1 MPTKLVVTDVSAMK
15 RKYKASWPKVRQ
27 AVGRLARK
35 DAARGIT
42 TTLVALDG
50 ADLGASR
57 AKARQPETFK
67 AAIDHLWGLH
77 HQPDY
82 ILILGGPDI
91 VPHQSLR
98 NTVPPDDDPDI
109 PSDLPY
115 ACEAPVS
122 RDPSTF
128 IAPTRVVGFTAYQRP
143 PPMRIIRL
151 VSLSLTLCVPMNGRV
166 TSVFIDT

>member
-15 RKYKASWPKVRQ
+15 KKYKASWPKVRQ

-42 TTLVALDG
+42 TTLVALDD
-50 ADLGASR
+50 ANLGASR

-67 AAIDHLWGLH
+67 AAIDHVWGLH

-98 NTVPPDDDPDI
+98 NTVPPDDDPDV

-115 ACEAPVS
+115 AWRRRHPTIPRRSS
-122 RDPSTF
+122 RRRGWSDACRTCPGTDP
-128 IAPTRVVGFTAYQRP
+128 RGYW
-143 PPMRIIRL
+143 
-151 VSLSLTLCVPMNGRV
+151 
-166 TSVFIDT
+166 